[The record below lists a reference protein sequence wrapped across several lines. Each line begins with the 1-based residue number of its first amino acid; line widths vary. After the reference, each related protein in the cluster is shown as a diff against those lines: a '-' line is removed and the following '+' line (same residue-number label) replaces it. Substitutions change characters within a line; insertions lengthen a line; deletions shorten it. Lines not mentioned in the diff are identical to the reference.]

1 LRRCCYKH
9 FLVID
14 DVDFVCVVV
23 KRKISRCRRIDII
36 HYWNVYTN
44 SLKIQSHSH
53 SINNTWRNVQ
63 QKSVQQNNV
72 LHKETSNYNF
82 KSTSSRRQHLVS
94 HIYLFFIQKSHHF
107 YSIFDICIL
116 SWSFSTG
123 TSYHYALLYSNKI
136 VLNFF
141 SNFKD
146 MIMGMTVHLML

>member
-1 LRRCCYKH
+1 MRRCCYKH

-82 KSTSSRRQHLVS
+82 KSTFWTTFGIS
-94 HIYLFFIQKSHHF
+94 YLPIF
-107 YSIFDICIL
+107 YSKDPPLLFNFRHLHIKLVIFYWYFISLCTIL
-116 SWSFSTG
+116 
-123 TSYHYALLYSNKI
+123 LK
-136 VLNFF
+136 
-141 SNFKD
+141 
-146 MIMGMTVHLML
+146 